1 MFAPMKLEAAYRKVV
16 KEGVGFAKMSTLWNA
31 RTQVNRGELPS
42 VELMRDRVKKA
53 GYKCVQEEM
62 WSK

>member
-1 MFAPMKLEAAYRKVV
+1 MKLEAAYRKVV
-16 KEGVGFAKMSTLWNA
+16 KEGVGFDKLSTLWNA
-31 RTQVNRGELPS
+31 RSQVNRGELPS

-53 GYKCVQEEM
+53 GYKMTQEEE

>member
-1 MFAPMKLEAAYRKVV
+1 MKLEAAYRKVV
-16 KEGVGFAKMSTLWNA
+16 KDGVGFTKLSTLWNA
-31 RTQVNRGELPS
+31 RSQVNRGELPS

-53 GYKCVQEEM
+53 GYKMTQEED